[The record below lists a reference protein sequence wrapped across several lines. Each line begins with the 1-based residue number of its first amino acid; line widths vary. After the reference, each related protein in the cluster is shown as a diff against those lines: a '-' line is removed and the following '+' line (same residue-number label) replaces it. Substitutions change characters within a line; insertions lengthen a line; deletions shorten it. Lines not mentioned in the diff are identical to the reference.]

1 MPIVIT
7 QTPSGP
13 FTEDAFS
20 SGWFKDIAW
29 GPTAPLHMLDLDI
42 GSPAPLVLGDIDRP
56 GADGQ
61 FYGRDRYGTRI
72 INGKFE
78 TKDTGS
84 VSALNAIATTVDRS
98 MAVIRT
104 GSEPLFLDGGNWCCF
119 VRPGPFKVDRSVLGR
134 KLQSAVIDMQWRAA
148 DPYIYSG
155 TEYSAVLPMTI
166 PSAGL
171 LAPIKAPLL
180 LGGTSPGI
188 VSIDNFGTHETSPL
202 FTVQGPVAQGFA
214 LENFANGGLLE
225 IDYAIAPG
233 SWVTIDMGRGTVLEQ
248 GVASKRAYVHQGT
261 NFWNLVPGLN
271 DVRLRG
277 QTEAD
282 SGATASM
289 RYRPARMA
297 L

>member
-1 MPIVIT
+1 MPIVIQ

-13 FTEDAFS
+13 FTEDAFTT
-20 SGWFKDIAW
+20 GWFKEIAW
-29 GPTAPLHMLDLDI
+29 GPTAPLHMLDLDV
-42 GSPAPLVLGDIDRP
+42 GVPAPLVLGDIDRP

-61 FYGRDRYGTRI
+61 FYGRDRYGTKI

-84 VSALNAIATTVDRS
+84 ISALNDIVTKIDRS
-98 MAVIRT
+98 MAVMRT
-104 GSEPLFLDGGNWCCF
+104 GSEPLFFDGGNWCCF

-134 KLQSAVIDMQWRAA
+134 KLKSAIIDMQWRAA

-166 PSAGL
+166 PASGL
-171 LAPIKAPLL
+171 LAPIKAPIL

-188 VSIDNFGTHETSPL
+188 ITVDNFGTMDTAPL
-202 FTVQGPVAQGFA
+202 FTVHGPIAQGFS
-214 LENFANGGLLE
+214 LENFTNGGLLE
-225 IDYAIAPG
+225 IDYAVPG
-233 SWVTIDMGRGTVLEQ
+233 NSWLAIDMGRGTVLEQ
-248 GVASKRAYVHQGT
+248 GTASRRRYVHQGT
-261 NFWNLVPGLN
+261 NFWSLSPGLN

-289 RYRPARMA
+289 RYRPARQA
-297 L
+297 I